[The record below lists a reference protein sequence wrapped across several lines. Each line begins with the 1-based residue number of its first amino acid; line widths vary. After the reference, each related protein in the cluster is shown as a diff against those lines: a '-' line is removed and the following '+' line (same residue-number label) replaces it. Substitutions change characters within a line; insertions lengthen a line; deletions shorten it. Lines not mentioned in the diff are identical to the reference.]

1 MADQQAGWLRAIQ
14 EQYEPEKADEFI
26 QNISGLLEHGSN
38 DVLRQFAS
46 EFILDLREIRQY
58 VQKVEYECS
67 PEAKTI
73 PVFTTYADGES
84 RPVSLAEFCHMVQE
98 RIAESRQIHDLF
110 SFYVMALAEQQGKPT
125 A

>member
-1 MADQQAGWLRAIQ
+1 MAEQQAQWLKAIQ

-26 QNISGLLEHGSN
+26 QNISGLLGHPSD

-46 EFILDLREIRQY
+46 EFVLDLREIRQY

-67 PEAKTI
+67 PEAKAM
-73 PVFTTYADGES
+73 PVFTAYADGES
-84 RPVSLAEFCHMVQE
+84 RPVSLAEFCQMVLE

-110 SFYVMALAEQQGKPT
+110 SFYVMALAEQQGKP
-125 A
+125 AE